1 MTILQAIFLGLVQG
15 ATEFIPVS
23 SSGHLLLIPWL
34 LGWASPGLTFTIFA
48 HLGTALG
55 VILNLWSDW
64 VGTLRSSLRW
74 VRTREV
80 DDNVRLVGLLIVG
93 LIPAVVIGLLFSD
106 FFERVFTNPL
116 VAALGLLVTALLLAA
131 GERIGRLSRDLVD
144 MTWLDGL
151 LIGLAQALA
160 IFPGISRS
168 GATIATAR
176 ARDIQRSDAAR
187 YSFMLLMPIVLG
199 VSLLTSVDVAR
210 QGITLAGFELL
221 AAAFLSSLISAI
233 LVMRWLLNFL
243 RTRSTTVFAIYC
255 ALASLGCLA
264 VLILRG

>member
-1 MTILQAIFLGLVQG
+1 MTILQAIILGIVQG
-15 ATEFIPVS
+15 TTEFIPVS

-34 LGWASPGLTFTIFA
+34 LGWPSPGLTFTIFA

-55 VILNLWSDW
+55 VLFNLWTDW
-64 VGTLRSSLRW
+64 LDMLKSSIRW

-80 DDNVRLVGLLIVG
+80 DDNVKLVGLLILG

-116 VAALGLLVTALLLAA
+116 VASLGLMVTALLLVA
-131 GERIGRLSRDLVD
+131 GERIGKLKRGLAD
-144 MTWLDGL
+144 MTWLDSL

-168 GATIATAR
+168 GATIAAAR
-176 ARDIQRSDAAR
+176 ARDIKRSDAAR

-221 AAAFLSSLISAI
+221 AAAFLSSLISAVF
-233 LVMRWLLNFL
+233 VMRWLLNYL

-255 ALASLGCLA
+255 ALASLACLT
-264 VLILRG
+264 VFVLRG